1 MRGGI
6 TDNDLTEILALCP
19 RLYAAVG
26 WNPEQAPD
34 WESFRAC
41 CHPQAILAPLSGG
54 SAATIAI
61 PDFVDAMTAQRASGD
76 LVDFSEVELGRHV
89 EAFGNVASVRSSFT
103 AVMNGAERRGVTFA
117 QIVRHEGRW
126 LILSAIWDNE
136 AEGRPVPADLA

>member
-26 WNPEQAPD
+26 WTAEQAPD
-34 WESFRAC
+34 WQTFRDC
-41 CHPQAILAPLSGG
+41 CHPQAILAPLSAGA
-54 SAATIAI
+54 AATIAI
-61 PDFVDAMTAQRASGD
+61 EDFVGAMNAQRSSGA
-76 LVDFSEVELGRHV
+76 LTDFSEIELGRHV
-89 EAFGNVASVRSSFT
+89 EAFGNVASVRSSFV
-103 AVMNGAERRGVTFA
+103 AVMNGVERRGVTFA